1 MKIDTEKF
9 VTNLKINL
17 LRILPFYG
25 HILGQL
31 PAVIVNNKHGAAVV
45 PTMGVGKGSKDEL
58 LVKLFVNSDYVDH
71 VVDLCNRDEKR
82 VVDHFT
88 EVLKHEMHH
97 LIFGH
102 LNLELKDKQ
111 RATIACELSVNS
123 YIDRSKLVGE
133 PTKGDMDTR
142 GVFPEDYGLE
152 RGLGVM
158 EYYNLLKTNSK
169 FKNRHNKN
177 GIMGSAQQS
186 NSSPSDNEQLA
197 NELDKLAKRQ
207 ESAANASERGKE
219 SNSSLQQK
227 QNDISKDTQSAQG
240 KTDDD
245 AISNAIADAMKEQ
258 QQAEQDLQNGN
269 NQSAADHQHNAA
281 DSLRKARNE
290 ARNQSNEQSAGES
303 MDSHD
308 MWGAVQ
314 GDEMAA
320 EMIKDI
326 VRKANETCKQM
337 GKWGDVPAGVQ
348 EAIGECYADKKQI
361 VPWEVVLK
369 DFLASSSENVLDYTM
384 KRRSKRYDTRPGTK
398 KDDILSVAIGIDTS
412 GSIDND
418 MLDLFFSELRWM
430 DKTGTKM
437 RVFEWD
443 TQVNREYSFSEFDG
457 TVTGRG
463 GTDPT
468 DFLKKA
474 AEGKYD
480 CIITFTD
487 LEFSPITE
495 EYSNIPMLWVVCNRW
510 AIEHM
515 DSLYENVPSGIIMV
529 VNEERD
535 GFEVVRR

>member
-31 PAVIVNNKHGAAVV
+31 PVVIVDNEHGSAVV
-45 PTMGVGKGSKDEL
+45 PTMGVGKASKDEL
-58 LVKLFVNSDYVDH
+58 LVKLFVNASYVEH
-71 VVDLCNRDEKR
+71 VVDLCNRDEKM

-111 RATIACELSVNS
+111 RSTIACELSVNS
-123 YIDRSKLVGE
+123 YINRSKLVGE

-142 GVFPEDYGLE
+142 GVFAEDYGLQS
-152 RGLGVM
+152 GLGVM
-158 EYYNLLKTNSK
+158 EYYNLLKDNPK

-177 GIMGSAQQS
+177 GVMGSS
-186 NSSPSDNEQLA
+186 RRGNSSSGGNEQLA
-197 NELDKLAKRQ
+197 DELDRLARRQ
-207 ESAANASERGKE
+207 ESAAMASERGKE
-219 SNSSLQQK
+219 SSDSLRQK
-227 QNDISKDTQSAQG
+227 QNDISSDTQSA
-240 KTDDD
+240 KDKVDDNTISSAVED
-245 AISNAIADAMKEQ
+245 AIREQ
-258 QQAEQDLQNGN
+258 RQAEQDLQNGN
-269 NQSAADHQHNAA
+269 SQSAAEHQHNAA
-281 DSLRKARNE
+281 DSLRQARNE
-290 ARNQSNEQSAGES
+290 ARNQSNEQSSLES
-303 MDSHD
+303 MDSHG
-308 MWGAVQ
+308 MWEAVQ
-314 GDEMAA
+314 GDDMA
-320 EMIKDI
+320 EQMIKDI
-326 VRKANETCKQM
+326 VRKANETCRQM
-337 GKWGDVPAGVQ
+337 GKWGDLPAGIQ
-348 EAIGECYADKKQI
+348 DAIGECYANRKQI

-412 GSIDND
+412 GSINND
-418 MLDLFFSELRWM
+418 MLDLFFSELHWM

-487 LEFSPITE
+487 LEFAPITE

-510 AIEHM
+510 AINHK
-515 DSLYENVPSGIIMV
+515 DFLYDNVPSGIIMV
-529 VNEERD
+529 VNEEHD
-535 GFEVVRR
+535 GFDVVRR